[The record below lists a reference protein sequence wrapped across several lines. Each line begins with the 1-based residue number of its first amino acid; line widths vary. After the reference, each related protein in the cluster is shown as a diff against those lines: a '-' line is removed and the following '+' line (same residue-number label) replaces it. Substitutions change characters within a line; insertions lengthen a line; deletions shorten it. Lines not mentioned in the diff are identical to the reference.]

1 MDTTNGKIHDAY
13 RAIKDVL
20 EGVKERTIPQL
31 GKYRLAKLHR
41 VLEKKYTEVETLRAT
56 LIQELGEER
65 FFDEAK
71 TQSRGWGINEEG
83 PSMGVYLTRWNEIR
97 DVPVTLDG
105 VNPIPL
111 TALGDNA
118 DNGLKL
124 VEMRLLDE
132 FIEG

>member
-20 EGVKERTIPQL
+20 EGVKERTIPQM

-41 VLEKKYTEVETLRAT
+41 VLEKKYTEVENLRAA

-71 TQSRGWGINEEG
+71 TQSRGWGIDEQG
-83 PSMGVYLTRWNEIR
+83 PGMGVYLTRWNEIR
-97 DVPVTLDG
+97 DLPVALEG

-111 TALGDNA
+111 TALGDNPE
-118 DNGLKL
+118 GLKL
-124 VEMRLLDE
+124 IELRLLDE